1 MILKTRVGTA
11 ALAATLVITTVCVAA
26 QAQSPLSSSDSA
38 QTTQDRGGDMAS
50 RVKRALH
57 ADPALNDKHID
68 VSMQNGKVVMTG
80 FVLTSTDMVK
90 AIRAAGKAAGPKNVV
105 NKLTVNSSDEVNS
118 DNSNG

>member
-11 ALAATLVITTVCVAA
+11 ALAATLLMATVCVAA

>member
-1 MILKTRVGTA
+1 MILKTRAATA
-11 ALAATLVITTVCVAA
+11 ALAVAVVMATACVAA

-50 RVKRALH
+50 RVKRTLH